1 MGIGRGDGDFD
12 GILQVVF
19 KNVIGFFYLVQRET
33 VGDER
38 RGVDLPVGDETENL
52 SAVAAVHAA
61 GLEGQVFAVHVGK
74 GKHLGTVVEGN
85 NGHYGVGAG
94 AFPSKAEGALCPG
107 NLEYGVGSSVCAFPE
122 DGGAAFF
129 RSGDE
134 NVGVVLA
141 DEAAAF
147 GGFFADN
154 EAARMFQPGAKEG
167 ANPCRSGADDENG
180 VVGSDFSDACSPIA
194 GGEDVAG
201 KESLFVSNIGWNGGK
216 PLVGM
221 GHTDVFRLAAVD
233 AATEC
238 PAAVR
243 SGAVVDVTV
252 AAEEAFAAESLDVD
266 CHAVAGADVADLA
279 ARGFDDA
286 HHFMPDGDAGHGAGH
301 AAVLDVEVAGAD
313 AGEGDAHDG
322 VAGILEDR
330 LRFFQEGKLALFNV
344 GIC

>member
-1 MGIGRGDGDFD
+1 MGIGRGNGDFD

-19 KNVIGFFYLVQRET
+19 ENVIGFFYLVQRET

-61 GLEGQVFAVHVGK
+61 GLEGQVLAVHVGK
-74 GKHLGTVVEGN
+74 GEHLGTVVEGN

-94 AFPSKAEGALCPG
+94 AFPSKAEGVLCPG
-107 NLEYGVGSSVCAFPE
+107 NLEYGVGSSVYAFPE

-134 NVGVVLA
+134 NVRVVLA

-180 VVGSDFSDACSPIA
+180 VPAPMMRT
-194 GGEDVAG
+194 
-201 KESLFVSNIGWNGGK
+201 VSSGVISA
-216 PLVGM
+216 M
-221 GHTDVFRLAAVD
+221 RAA
-233 AATEC
+233 
-238 PAAVR
+238 
-243 SGAVVDVTV
+243 
-252 AAEEAFAAESLDVD
+252 
-266 CHAVAGADVADLA
+266 
-279 ARGFDDA
+279 
-286 HHFMPDGDAGHGAGH
+286 
-301 AAVLDVEVAGAD
+301 
-313 AGEGDAHDG
+313 
-322 VAGILEDR
+322 
-330 LRFFQEGKLALFNV
+330 Q
-344 GIC
+344 